1 MLLTGSTINFSS
13 MSHVERKLS
22 FQQAI
27 CYLSFRW
34 VNLLHAWTVNSG
46 NRLGEKAHDRNHL
59 FLQAKHLYTHHKQ
72 VVWHL
77 WCRWVKLAFLTT
89 YLLVMLTWNWDSF
102 VEMAISIYE
111 TIFASSDDLILLLH
125 LLHLALVLLRHH
137 TLIVQDFTFRANS
150 KLIPARSTMQLTT
163 FNHTLSLPPTGT
175 QMAPEIFDSM
185 IQGWPLLLILM
196 VPTHKMTP

>member
-1 MLLTGSTINFSS
+1 MHGQLILWTDWQKKAQQKSPFPPTLTFIYPSQASS
-13 MSHVERKLS
+13 
-22 FQQAI
+22 
-27 CYLSFRW
+27 
-34 VNLLHAWTVNSG
+34 
-46 NRLGEKAHDRNHL
+46 
-59 FLQAKHLYTHHKQ
+59 
-72 VVWHL
+72 
-77 WCRWVKLAFLTT
+77 LAFVMQRSEVGILD
-89 YLLVMLTWNWDSF
+89 YLLVMLTWNSDSF
-102 VEMAISIYE
+102 VEMTISIYE
-111 TIFASSDDLILLLH
+111 TIFASSEDLTLLLH

-185 IQGWPLLLILM
+185 IQRWPLLLILM